1 MTESYETPG
10 TFETLKIER
19 DARGV
24 ATLALDRPEVH
35 NAFDET
41 VIAEL
46 HRAAEA
52 LGADPAVRV
61 VVLTGEGRS
70 FSAGGDLRWFRR
82 QIESGREERL
92 AGSAALAA
100 MLRALDELP
109 KPLIGR
115 INGGA
120 YGGGTGLMA
129 VCDVAIGV
137 EGARFGLTEVRLGLL
152 PANISP
158 FVIARIGAANA
169 RRVMLSGRR
178 FEASEAVALGL
189 LKEAVPADRLD
200 AAVEAEVAELL
211 LAAPGA
217 IAATKRLIRQVAT
230 HGLEDNLDYTARAL
244 ADAWETEEGQEGI
257 AAFLEKRKPGWQGA

>member
-1 MTESYETPG
+1 MDAPYET
-10 TFETLKIER
+10 LALVR

-24 ATLALDRPEVH
+24 ATLTLARPEVH

-41 VIAEL
+41 AIAEL

-61 VVLTGEGRS
+61 VVLTGAGES
-70 FSAGGDLRWFRR
+70 FSAGGDIRWFRR
-82 QIESGREERL
+82 QVAGGRAGRV

-109 KPLIGR
+109 KPLVGR

-120 YGGGTGLMA
+120 FGGGTGLVS
-129 VCDVAIGV
+129 VCDLAIGV
-137 EGARFGLTEVRLGLL
+137 ESARFGLTEVRLGLI

-158 FVIARIGAANA
+158 FVVRRIGQAAA

-178 FEASEAVALGL
+178 FGAEEAVALGL
-189 LKEAVPADRLD
+189 LDRAVPAEALD
-200 AAVEAEVAELL
+200 AAVEAEVGELL
-211 LAAPGA
+211 QAAPGA
-217 IAATKRLIRQVAT
+217 AAATKRLIRYVAT
-230 HGLEDNLDYTARAL
+230 HDLDACLAYTAEAL
-244 ADAWETEEGQEGI
+244 ADAWETAEGREGI
-257 AAFLEKRKPGWQGA
+257 AAFLEKRRPRWRGP

>member
-1 MTESYETPG
+1 MSET
-10 TFETLKIER
+10 FQTLTLAC

-24 ATLALDRPEVH
+24 ATLTLARPEVH

-46 HRAAEA
+46 QRAAERLA
-52 LGADPAVRV
+52 ADPGVRV

-82 QIESGREERL
+82 QVDSGREERI
-92 AGSAALAA
+92 AGSRALGS
-100 MLRALDELP
+100 MLRTLDELP
-109 KPLIGR
+109 RPLVGR

-120 YGGGTGLMA
+120 YGGGTGLIS
-129 VCDVAIGV
+129 VCDIAIGV

-158 FVIARIGAANA
+158 FVVRRLGAGNC
-169 RRVMLSGRR
+169 RRVMLSGRT
-178 FEASEAVALGL
+178 FGAGEAVQLGL
-189 LKEAVPADRLD
+189 LAAAVPAEALD

-211 LAAPGA
+211 QAAPGA
-217 IAATKRLIRQVAT
+217 AAATKRLIRYVEG
-230 HGLEDNLDYTARAL
+230 HDLEASLDYSARAL
-244 ADAWETEEGQEGI
+244 ADGWESAEGQEGI
-257 AAFLEKRKPGWQGA
+257 AAFLAKRTPSWRGE